1 MVNIV
6 AVGCGMVG
14 KMIPTY
20 LRGLGDNEKIV
31 AYLGKTAEE
40 AQGLKDP
47 LKLGDDVFLGSYA
60 DDYDAL
66 LRGERGVNGEVVY
79 VGTINR
85 LHEDAVVKAANAG
98 KDIFSEKPLST
109 SRASVFRM
117 QDAIVRNGV
126 LFEVDSAYGNHELSM
141 QVRDELNP
149 PEDEKRKRIFYAEGI
164 YDQDWQKNK
173 SVFPGWRAII
183 KEAGEGKLIK
193 DLGFH
198 WAFTLMGATGA
209 VIQKMDGKAWNV
221 HPNRYQLN
229 ENRTR
234 KFLAEK
240 LGKSPN
246 EIDLSA
252 PDTFGASDLPS
263 YLEHP
268 DLYDEKQMLGS
279 MPGGKGLDQIVDGY
293 DPRLF
298 TGPHSGDDIAEANVI
313 FAKDGYTFPGFARLS
328 QVLKG
333 KNEFRWLIV
342 TEDGSYEF
350 HQKYPEEMKV
360 ERDGKLITEFRG
372 SDPGMVTGPTD
383 HTSGYR
389 VAVGLKWLPFVEK
402 VEKRRAGKLNAEE
415 VAAWNRDVLT
425 RAVRTECVLDH
436 WLRLQP
442 GWQTIDYE
450 GVWGA

>member
-183 KEAGEGKLIK
+183 KEAGEGI
-193 DLGFH
+193 
-198 WAFTLMGATGA
+198 
-209 VIQKMDGKAWNV
+209 
-221 HPNRYQLN
+221 P
-229 ENRTR
+229 
-234 KFLAEK
+234 
-240 LGKSPN
+240 
-246 EIDLSA
+246 
-252 PDTFGASDLPS
+252 
-263 YLEHP
+263 
-268 DLYDEKQMLGS
+268 
-279 MPGGKGLDQIVDGY
+279 
-293 DPRLF
+293 
-298 TGPHSGDDIAEANVI
+298 
-313 FAKDGYTFPGFARLS
+313 
-328 QVLKG
+328 
-333 KNEFRWLIV
+333 
-342 TEDGSYEF
+342 
-350 HQKYPEEMKV
+350 
-360 ERDGKLITEFRG
+360 
-372 SDPGMVTGPTD
+372 
-383 HTSGYR
+383 
-389 VAVGLKWLPFVEK
+389 
-402 VEKRRAGKLNAEE
+402 
-415 VAAWNRDVLT
+415 
-425 RAVRTECVLDH
+425 
-436 WLRLQP
+436 
-442 GWQTIDYE
+442 
-450 GVWGA
+450 